1 MDFEYTYRLTGPH
14 SITRIKPLL
23 PHSCKW
29 REIVDIS
36 SEKPSQIADFVW
48 ETYCE
53 KSYKSLHD
61 NALILNRL
69 HNFSIIEDK
78 SNMAFLQLQM
88 NVPVLQTFIAKS
100 ADDVKHWC
108 ETRWGSHSQISGGC
122 SSGVSGSDWWA
133 VKASKGNGGKDI
145 FVSWNMHHTEYKYRT
160 NSLYTFIHRLSTH
173 STIFKY
179 YKIFLPLVK
188 MSGLYRGILN
198 RLPYITIKSS
208 TSDVM
213 H

>member
-23 PHSCKW
+23 PLSCKW
-29 REIVDIS
+29 REITDIN
-36 SEKPSQIADFVW
+36 KDKSQIADFVW

-69 HNFSIIEDK
+69 HNSSIIEDK
-78 SNMAFLQLQM
+78 SNMAFLQLLM

-108 ETRWGSHSQISGGC
+108 ESRWGSNRQISSDSNSS
-122 SSGVSGSDWWA
+122 SSGSGSDWWA

-145 FVSWNMHHTEYKYRT
+145 FVS
-160 NSLYTFIHRLSTH
+160 
-173 STIFKY
+173 
-179 YKIFLPLVK
+179 
-188 MSGLYRGILN
+188 
-198 RLPYITIKSS
+198 
-208 TSDVM
+208 
-213 H
+213 